1 MSLFGAMNSAISG
14 LAAQSNAFGNISD
27 NVANSQTVGF
37 KRVDTRFVDY
47 LTVST
52 QFANE
57 PGAVVARPEYVNN
70 VQGTIS
76 QSSSPLNMAIAGQG
90 FFAVSQQTGQVN
102 GRPTFNA
109 QQFYTRAG
117 DFSLNKDGFM
127 VNSSG
132 QFLNGWAID
141 PTTGLANQNA
151 LSPIQV
157 SQSAYNPVATTQVAL
172 AANLPATPAA
182 GTAIAASPIS
192 SDISVYDALG
202 TAHTVTLNWTQN
214 AGNDWTVSVNAH
226 DAATPAVGSADVQF
240 GPIASGNPVPA
251 GTIGQIGAATGSVS
265 SAGYGAGTAASLSM
279 VMDFGSGPQTIDLGL
294 GTYGGATGVT
304 QYSGTAFNLQGLTQN
319 GVPPGSFTGVT
330 TQANGD
336 VVVNF
341 DNGQVR
347 AIGQVALI
355 TFNNPNGLQRQN
367 GQSFTATLISGT
379 PRIDAVNNNGAGSL
393 VTSSTETSNVDI
405 ASEFSQL
412 IVAQRAYSAN
422 TKVVTTA
429 EDMLQ
434 QTIDMKR

>member
-14 LAAQSNAFGNISD
+14 LAAQSSAFGNISD

-102 GRPTFNA
+102 GRSTFDA

-182 GTAIAASPIS
+182 GTATATSPIS
-192 SDISVYDALG
+192 SDITVYDALG

-214 AGNDWTVSVNAH
+214 ARNDWTVSVNAP
-226 DAATPAVGSADVQF
+226 DAATPAVGGANVQF
-240 GPIASGNPVPA
+240 GPIASSNPVPA
-251 GTIGQIGAATGSVS
+251 GTIGQIGAATGSVA

-379 PRIDAVNNNGAGSL
+379 PLIDAVGNNGAGSL

-434 QTIDMKR
+434 QTVDMKR